1 MPRAH
6 EVFARARH
14 ARRWSRG
21 TTLASHERERA
32 SACQGLSPRSRVG
45 VVMALAVT
53 VLAGCGASSEESPRS
68 GATSPERAPSP
79 EEETRG
85 PQSASADVAGEGTT
99 GSMTA
104 TVGGARESTGG
115 LDEVPPAFTP
125 LIREILGSE
134 DARAVPEG
142 TPPGI
147 AATFRRIPLTVSD
160 HGPVSG
166 IGESGLH
173 VDRMSVGTVFRK
185 NRCRKPLERYAVSSG
200 DDVSFCFR
208 AVHRR
213 IDETVTVHWKKE
225 GRLVRRSFVNIPA
238 IHAYRTRAKLAL
250 RREYVGWWDVIAMA
264 ADGTEIARARF
275 EVVE

>member
-1 MPRAH
+1 M
-6 EVFARARH
+6 
-14 ARRWSRG
+14 
-21 TTLASHERERA
+21 
-32 SACQGLSPRSRVG
+32 
-45 VVMALAVT
+45 
-53 VLAGCGASSEESPRS
+53 VLAGCGS
-68 GATSPERAPSP
+68 SP
-79 EEETRG
+79 EEG
-85 PQSASADVAGEGTT
+85 PQSADTPRERAVSSGEEIPGPPSASADVGGEGAR
-99 GSMTA
+99 GSA
-104 TVGGARESTGG
+104 TVTVGAAQDSTGG
-115 LDEVPPAFTP
+115 LDDPTPPFTP

-173 VDRMSVGTVFRK
+173 VDRMSLGTVFRK

-200 DDVSFCFR
+200 NDVSFCFR

-213 IDETVTVHWKKE
+213 IDEIVTVHWKKE

-238 IHAYRTRAKLAL
+238 VHAYRTRAKLAL
-250 RREYVGWWDVIAMA
+250 RREYVGWWDVLAMA

>member
-14 ARRWSRG
+14 DCRWPLG
-21 TTLASHERERA
+21 TSSAVGQRWRA
-32 SACQGLSPRSRVG
+32 KTPHGVRSWVLCG
-45 VVMALAVT
+45 AVVVF
-53 VLAGCGASSEESPRS
+53 AGCGRPPERGVQGDRAQRDEGGSPASTGAPESP
-68 GATSPERAPSP
+68 G
-79 EEETRG
+79 
-85 PQSASADVAGEGTT
+85 ADVRAAEVTGSAAGE
-99 GSMTA
+99 
-104 TVGGARESTGG
+104 VGEAADSTGG
-115 LDEVPPAFTP
+115 VDDSAPAFTP
-125 LIREILGSE
+125 LIRELLGSE

-142 TPPGI
+142 TPPAV
-147 AATFRRIPLTVSD
+147 AATFKRIPLTVSD

-173 VDRMSVGTVFRK
+173 VDRMSLGTVFRK

-200 DDVSFCFR
+200 EDISFCFR

-213 IDETVTVHWKKE
+213 IDETITVHWRRQ

-264 ADGTEIARARF
+264 ADGTEIARTRF